1 MICVI
6 PANVVRTDT
15 RETTTMQLRETDI
28 HPEIEAVPDA

>member
-6 PANVVRTDT
+6 PSNVVRTDT
-15 RETTTMQLRETDI
+15 REMTTMHLREADI